1 MPCDASLLEGR
12 NVGMSKLLHTSDWHL
27 GRTLYQHSREED
39 FDAVL
44 AEIVAIAQET
54 VPDLIIHSG
63 DLFDS
68 SRPSSR
74 DLIRAM
80 RTLDQLAAVAPT
92 VVLAGNH
99 DSPAYFEFLHY
110 VSGPSRRRG
119 LFFVDQL
126 RPANDG
132 GILTFPACGGEQ
144 RIRLAVMPFV
154 HPNRFW
160 RHSSAFGPAHA
171 DAAEGMRAV
180 QAELMAG
187 LQEGADP
194 DRDVLVF
201 AAHAFVAGATLSH
214 SERAVDVDEAY
225 ATAPADLPQVSYA
238 ALGHIH
244 GPQTLNTNGRVIAR
258 YSGSP
263 LQLDFGEV
271 DDVKSVSII
280 QADPGRPAKP
290 VPRPLTSGRRL
301 HWFRGTLDELRARAA
316 EYDGVFLRAEING
329 EEPDAQLTLKVAEI
343 VPNAILCRALPAGHA
358 AGDLVVDPGS
368 AETPTL
374 PEAFL
379 AYLVEQGLT
388 GDGVQSTVAA
398 FAQLLGE
405 LDDETPPPSPSEL
418 LLRAALE
425 DRWTQ
430 EVS

>member
-1 MPCDASLLEGR
+1 
-12 NVGMSKLLHTSDWHL
+12 MSKLLHTSDWHL

-68 SRPSSR
+68 SRPGSR

-80 RTLDQLAAVAPT
+80 RTLDRLADVAPT

-99 DSPAYFEFLHY
+99 DSPAYFEFLNY
-110 VSGPSRRRG
+110 VSGPSRGRG

-126 RPANDG
+126 RPAADG

-160 RHSSAFGPAHA
+160 RRSSAFGPAYA
-171 DAAEGMRAV
+171 DSAEGMRAV

-194 DRDVLVF
+194 ERDVLVF
-201 AAHAFVAGATLSH
+201 AAHVFVAGATLSH
-214 SERAVDVDEAY
+214 SERAMDVDEAC
-225 ATAPADLPQVSYA
+225 AVPPADLPQVSYA

-244 GPQTLNTNGRVIAR
+244 GPQTLNTSGLGTAR

-271 DDVKSVSII
+271 DDVKSVSIV
-280 QADPGRPAKP
+280 QVDPGGPAKP
-290 VPRPLTSGRRL
+290 VPRPLTSGRPLRR
-301 HWFRGTLDELRARAA
+301 FEGSLDELRARAA
-316 EYDGVFLRAEING
+316 EFDAGFLKAEISG
-329 EEPDAQLTLKVAEI
+329 EDPDAQLALKVAEI
-343 VPNAILCRALPAGHA
+343 VPNAILCRTLPKGDA
-358 AGDLVVDPGS
+358 AGGVVVDPGP
-368 AETPTL
+368 AETLTL

-379 AYLVEQGLT
+379 AYLADRGLP
-388 GDGVQSTVAA
+388 GDAALSTVTA

-405 LDDETPPPSPSEL
+405 LDDETPPSSPSER

-430 EVS
+430 EAS